1 MVIFFMKILIT
12 GASSGIG
19 YLTALTLA
27 KMNNYV
33 YLTCETEKQKDVVKE
48 KIIDLKNIEVMKVDI
63 TNKNDIKNV
72 LDLNID
78 VLISNAAIAQG
89 GSIIEANINKIKE
102 NFDVNVF
109 SNFSLVKE
117 VLKQMIKKDSG
128 RIVMISSLIAKIP
141 LPFTGIYSATKAS
154 ISNLTYALKDELALM
169 GSNVKMVLVEPGL
182 YHTGFNQVFLDNKYD
197 SGTYFKS
204 IRKELYNVEHFMFK
218 LLEKKELDSIVIQI
232 VRATLDNKPKKV
244 YRAPFIQSKLI
255 KIYSLFK

>member
-33 YLTCETEKQKDVVKE
+33 YLTCETEKQKDVVLE
-48 KIIDLKNIEVMKVDI
+48 KIKGFENIQVMKVDI
-63 TNKNDIKNV
+63 TNKNDIKKV

-197 SGTYFKS
+197 NGTYFKS

>member
-1 MVIFFMKILIT
+1 MKILIT
-12 GASSGIG
+12 GAASGIG

-33 YLTCETEKQKDVVKE
+33 YLTCETEKQTDVVKE
-48 KIIDLKNIEVMKVDI
+48 KINGFKNIEAMKVDI
-63 TNKNDIKNV
+63 TNKKDIEKVLKLNV
-72 LDLNID
+72 D

-89 GSIIEANINKIKE
+89 GSIIEADINRIKE

-109 SNFSLVKE
+109 SNFTLVKE
-117 VLKQMIKKDSG
+117 VLKQMIKKDCG

-154 ISNLTYALKDELALM
+154 ISNLTYALKDELLLM
-169 GSNVKMVLVEPGL
+169 GSNVKIVLVEPGL

-197 SGTYFKS
+197 NGLYFKD
-204 IRKELYNVEHFMFK
+204 IKKELFNVEHFLFN
-218 LLEKKELDSIVIQI
+218 LFEKKKLDSIVVQV
-232 VRATLDNKPKKV
+232 VRASLDNKPKKV